1 MLPQVLDKLVSNFK
15 KDMVAVD
22 NFVAENQPEPPKLQ
36 SRDDFLKFWS
46 TKLMKLIHIYI
57 NYIKSL
63 YTCIMM
69 MYKKLFCKLS

>member
-22 NFVAENQPEPPKLQ
+22 NFVAENQPE
-36 SRDDFLKFWS
+36 LKFWS
-46 TKLMKLIHIYI
+46 TKLMKQIRIYI

-69 MYKKLFCKLS
+69 MYK